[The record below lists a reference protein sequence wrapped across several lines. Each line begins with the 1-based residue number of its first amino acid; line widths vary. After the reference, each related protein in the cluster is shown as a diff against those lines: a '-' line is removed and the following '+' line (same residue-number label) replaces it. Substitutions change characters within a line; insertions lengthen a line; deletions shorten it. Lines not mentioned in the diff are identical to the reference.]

1 MIIVKFNLLG
11 ANLIIVLVYRRIK
24 INKYIINRIENY
36 IVVIEFYENNQISFI
51 NNNNENL
58 PNKAKE
64 DDVLIKLKEDK
75 FFIYSKE
82 TQELSEQIKEK

>member
-1 MIIVKFNLLG
+1 MG